1 LPKKKQIQLE
11 LTYTPEELGEDIVL
25 AVGDQQQNI
34 KLEGGQEI
42 VWNVD
47 PTTQWGNFY
56 LCGPEFNRFDRSST
70 IEADLE
76 HAPLRKGGEWRE
88 VDSDQMTLPIG
99 IIRDY
104 YLMQYIESP
113 KAQDLLLDV
122 ASGNGIEVFVNGS
135 SVMKHLN
142 SYRCK
147 HRAEKLLIHLNKG
160 KNQVILRVYN
170 RFEKEIPLMLRPAE
184 KQVIYKQ
191 KVTLQLSKE
200 ELQQENLRLK
210 VYRPQLATRHTD
222 TELHNLSIKVK

>member
-1 LPKKKQIQLE
+1 MWQYCLKQTPSVLDFPLIGALAELLLRNNPQIVKALQCAYTHIFLDEFQDTALIHYRLLKTAFPPGTLPV
-11 LTYTPEELGEDIVL
+11 T
-25 AVGDQQQNI
+25 AAGDQQQNI

-170 RFEKEIPLMLRPAE
+170 RFEKEIPLMLRPA
-184 KQVIYKQ
+184 
-191 KVTLQLSKE
+191 
-200 ELQQENLRLK
+200 
-210 VYRPQLATRHTD
+210 
-222 TELHNLSIKVK
+222 